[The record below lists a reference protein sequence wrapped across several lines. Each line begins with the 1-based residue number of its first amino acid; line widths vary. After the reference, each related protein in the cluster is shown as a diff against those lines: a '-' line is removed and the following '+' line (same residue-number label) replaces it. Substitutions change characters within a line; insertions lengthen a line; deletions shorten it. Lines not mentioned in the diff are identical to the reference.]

1 MASVQLLLLTIILQL
16 LSKSKE
22 ADVVLIDCI
31 CIYRS
36 TRTSF
41 NPVILYV
48 WILNKDAPGGL
59 AVALTRNWIFRSRV
73 AVFIY
78 RLFNSFSLLFFFSFR
93 IPFLTVRLASE
104 GLTTL
109 CTLSMD
115 TFLLPCPCL
124 PTNERLY
131 GATVTFS
138 TLFMIVADIRHHV
151 HDSKMFGK
159 AAIKSLLERNSQK
172 AV

>member
-1 MASVQLLLLTIILQL
+1 MRCEVPPNPWGVCDIIFSKVQKQFVASVQLLLLTIILQL

-78 RLFNSFSLLFFFSFR
+78 RLFNSFSLLFFFFFPDSIFNR
-93 IPFLTVRLASE
+93 AFGLGGPHHALHTLYGHFPAS
-104 GLTTL
+104 
-109 CTLSMD
+109 LSM
-115 TFLLPCPCL
+115 PP
-124 PTNERLY
+124 
-131 GATVTFS
+131 
-138 TLFMIVADIRHHV
+138 H
-151 HDSKMFGK
+151 
-159 AAIKSLLERNSQK
+159 
-172 AV
+172 